1 MGAGPGHNGKRD
13 PVPAGVV
20 LRDPVHLLA
29 FGLGT
34 GLLPWGPGTWASAA
48 TALAFW
54 LLPAPGLALHL
65 ALVAGLF
72 AAGIWICGISER
84 RLGRAD
90 HSGIVFD
97 EVVGML
103 ATLLFVPAGGWWIL
117 LAFLLFRVMDIAKP
131 WPIRE
136 FDHRLSGGLGIMLD
150 DVLAALYAVPGVLAV
165 EYLLTL
171 IR

>member
-1 MGAGPGHNGKRD
+1 MGRPDPGKEPQG
-13 PVPAGVV
+13 PVPPGLV
-20 LRDPVHLLA
+20 LRDPVHWLS

-34 GLLPWGPGTWASAA
+34 GLLPRAPGTWASAA
-48 TALAFW
+48 TALAYW
-54 LLPAPGLALHL
+54 LLPAPGFALHL
-65 ALVAGLF
+65 ALVAALF
-72 AAGIWICGISER
+72 LAGIWICGASER

-97 EVVGML
+97 EIVGML
-103 ATLLFVPAGGWWIL
+103 ATLLFVPPGGWWIV

-150 DVLAALYAVPGVLAV
+150 DVLAAVYAVLGMLAV
-165 EYLLTL
+165 ELLLTF
-171 IR
+171 IP

>member
-1 MGAGPGHNGKRD
+1 MGKPDPGSEPRGPVSPGE
-13 PVPAGVV
+13 V
-20 LRDPVHLLA
+20 LRDPVHWLS

-34 GLLPWGPGTWASAA
+34 GLLPRAPGTWASAA
-48 TALAFW
+48 TALVFW
-54 LLPAPGLALHL
+54 LLPTPGFALHL
-65 ALVAGLF
+65 SLVAGLF
-72 AAGIWICGISER
+72 LAGVWICGVSER

-97 EVVGML
+97 EIVGML

-150 DVLAALYAVPGVLAV
+150 DVLAAVYAVLGVLAAEFV
-165 EYLLTL
+165 LTF
-171 IR
+171 IA

>member
-1 MGAGPGHNGKRD
+1 MADPRLKGGKCD
-13 PVPAGVV
+13 PVPAGEV

-29 FGLGT
+29 FGFGT
-34 GLLPWGPGTWASAA
+34 GLLPRAPGTWASAA

-54 LLPAPGLALHL
+54 LLPAPGFALHL
-65 ALVAGLF
+65 ALVAVLF
-72 AAGIWICGISER
+72 VAGTWICGVSER

-97 EVVGML
+97 EIVGML

-117 LAFLLFRVMDIAKP
+117 LAFLLFRLMDIAKP

-136 FDHRLSGGLGIMLD
+136 FDHRLPGGLGIMVD
-150 DVLAALYAVPGVLAV
+150 DVLAAVYAVLGMLAL
-165 EYLLTL
+165 ELLL
-171 IR
+171 PFIP